1 MIRRPPRST
10 LFPYTTLFRSIARDR
25 ERHVLL
31 THARKLKGQN
41 EVILRLIHV
50 EGGHPDPA
58 PRPRHDGRRTTE
70 EAVEQHIHLALDVS
84 KRLPTLQGGRKRT
97 PTLDCHTQLLLPPYL
112 VQPPAGLN

>member
-1 MIRRPPRST
+1 DALGIVVVVVLQLLIERARALEREE
-10 LFPYTTLFRSIARDR
+10 IARNR

-70 EAVEQHIHLALDVS
+70 EAAAQPVHTPLEVS
-84 KRLPTLQGGRKRT
+84 KRLPTLQGG
-97 PTLDCHTQLLLPPYL
+97 
-112 VQPPAGLN
+112 